1 MIWTDL
7 LPLLFGEHHQV
18 SREGELLRGTAQLDG
33 RTLAVVGTT
42 DHAAIGIELALAQA
56 RLGVEQAELNRSQRI
71 LDIYRFYA
79 LPLSEVNR

>member
-1 MIWTDL
+1 MAEARERERL
-7 LPLLFGEHHQV
+7 GLASPLASLQ
-18 SREGELLRGTAQLDG
+18 A
-33 RTLAVVGTT
+33 
-42 DHAAIGIELALAQA
+42 ELALAQA